1 MGFVATKIGSQ
12 NSRADDGACSNNTVF
27 DREIG
32 RNGVYLR
39 GGGVRNRAAYDA
51 NNNVDDRKFFF
62 RCRW

>member
-12 NSRADDGACSNNTVF
+12 NSRADDGACSNNTV
-27 DREIG
+27 
-32 RNGVYLR
+32 R

-62 RCRW
+62 RCASISKIHIVSE